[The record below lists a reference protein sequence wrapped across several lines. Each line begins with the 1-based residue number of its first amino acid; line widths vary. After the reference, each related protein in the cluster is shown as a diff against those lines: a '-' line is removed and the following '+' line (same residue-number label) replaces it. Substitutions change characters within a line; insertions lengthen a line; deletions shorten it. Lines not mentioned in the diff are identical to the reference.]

1 MSSQAAQGSSA
12 QPLLNYT
19 ELASVGLPPYAK
31 IEYYP
36 VNNSQ
41 IYFRLENLED
51 SFDHGRGWPET
62 PTSYILV
69 DQLCVLLYQKVY
81 GKNVSA
87 DRLYIVET
95 TLSANE
101 ERQWMDWD
109 KVSWK
114 GVDDDYIPDYIFASD
129 KGPLHVALDPQRLR
143 AFFVDFTNYQW
154 FDDWTEDWEWDST
167 TMLRTQRKVS

>member
-1 MSSQAAQGSSA
+1 M
-12 QPLLNYT
+12 PL
-19 ELASVGLPPYAK
+19 YAK

-51 SFDHGRGWPET
+51 SFDHGRGWPQT
-62 PTSYILV
+62 PTPYVQV
-69 DQLCVLLYQKVY
+69 DQLAVLLYQKVY
-81 GKNVSA
+81 GKNITA

-101 ERQWMDWD
+101 EHQWMEWD
-109 KVSWK
+109 KVTWK

-129 KGPLHVALDPQRLR
+129 KSSLNIALDPQRLR

-154 FDDWTEDWEWDST
+154 FDDWSDDWESSPSFN
-167 TMLRTQRKVS
+167 LRVQRKADAKLAAKNPFA